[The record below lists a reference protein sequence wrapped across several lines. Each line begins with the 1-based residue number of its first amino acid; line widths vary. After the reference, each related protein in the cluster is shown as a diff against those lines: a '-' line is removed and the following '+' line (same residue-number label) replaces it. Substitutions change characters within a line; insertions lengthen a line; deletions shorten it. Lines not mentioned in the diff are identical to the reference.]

1 MTKDRDNRNE
11 ILADDLDDR
20 GPSHVAMR
28 RRIVREVV
36 RVEEEAAEEAAAEE
50 ALEEVIKKRPTYTP
64 APQFAIEEPFVEEIE
79 ESIEEDESEEDESEE
94 DEDDVNESESA
105 EDKPKTAKRL
115 IDHIITGSLLTE
127 GTVSYYRYFIAIA
140 VMCFLSIVLTFLS
153 LNASNEYR
161 RKERTLTTL
170 HERSVVKDEQR
181 YELSSKSAVTN
192 RLKEHNIELID
203 LAKSSRLIEK

>member
-36 RVEEEAAEEAAAEE
+36 RVEEEATEEAAEE

-64 APQFAIEEPFVEEIE
+64 APQFTQEEPFVEEIE
-79 ESIEEDESEEDESEE
+79 ESAEEDESEE

-105 EDKPKTAKRL
+105 EDKPKSAKRL

-127 GTVSYYRYFIAIA
+127 GTVPYYRYFIAIA

>member
-50 ALEEVIKKRPTYTP
+50 ALDEIIKKRPTYPP
-64 APQFAIEEPFVEEIE
+64 APQFAREEHFVDEIE
-79 ESIEEDESEEDESEE
+79 ESVEEDESEE

-127 GTVSYYRYFIAIA
+127 GTVPYYRYFIAIA

>member
-36 RVEEEAAEEAAAEE
+36 RVEEEATEEATEE
-50 ALEEVIKKRPTYTP
+50 ALKEVIKKRHTYTS
-64 APQFAIEEPFVEEIE
+64 APQFAVEEPFVEEIE
-79 ESIEEDESEEDESEE
+79 DSAEEDESEE

-105 EDKPKTAKRL
+105 EDKPKSAKRL

-127 GTVSYYRYFIAIA
+127 GTVPYYRYFIAIA

>member
-50 ALEEVIKKRPTYTP
+50 ALEEIIKKRPTYTP
-64 APQFAIEEPFVEEIE
+64 APQFSEEEPFVEEIE
-79 ESIEEDESEEDESEE
+79 ESVEE

-127 GTVSYYRYFIAIA
+127 GTVPYYRYFIAIA

>member
-50 ALEEVIKKRPTYTP
+50 ALEEIIKKRPTYTP
-64 APQFAIEEPFVEEIE
+64 APQFSEEEPFVEEIE
-79 ESIEEDESEEDESEE
+79 ESVEEDESEE

-127 GTVSYYRYFIAIA
+127 GTVPYYHYFIAIA

>member
-36 RVEEEAAEEAAAEE
+36 RVEEEAAEEA
-50 ALEEVIKKRPTYTP
+50 LKEVIKKRPTYTS
-64 APQFAIEEPFVEEIE
+64 APQFAVEEPFVEEIE
-79 ESIEEDESEEDESEE
+79 DSAEEDESEE

-105 EDKPKTAKRL
+105 EDKPKSAKRL

-127 GTVSYYRYFIAIA
+127 GTVPYYRYFIAIA

>member
-64 APQFAIEEPFVEEIE
+64 APQFSEEEPFVEEIE
-79 ESIEEDESEEDESEE
+79 ESVEEDESEEG
-94 DEDDVNESESA
+94 EDDVNESESA

-127 GTVSYYRYFIAIA
+127 GTVPYYRYFIAIA

>member
-36 RVEEEAAEEAAAEE
+36 RVEEEADEEAAAQE

-64 APQFAIEEPFVEEIE
+64 APQFALEEPFVEEIE
-79 ESIEEDESEEDESEE
+79 ESVEEDESQK

-127 GTVSYYRYFIAIA
+127 GTVPYYRYFIAIA